1 MMSVRAVPY
10 MLNRLAVG
18 LAVLGLLGACA
29 APPPAPEDQFYRLD
43 ITADN
48 PGATVL
54 SGVVEVNRFVASGGL
69 ANRPLLFSQP
79 GSNAVSEYHYH
90 YWMEP
95 PPILLQSALVSYLRS
110 DNVAAR
116 VVTPEMRTVPDY
128 SIMGRIL
135 RLEVVR
141 GPKPVGAV
149 TFELTLRR
157 ESDDKLLVLGE
168 YRAEVPAGANGM
180 QTDVAA
186 IELAVKEAFA
196 KFSAD
201 IRASAP

>member
-1 MMSVRAVPY
+1 MMKHVAPRRFNSWAIGLV
-10 MLNRLAVG
+10 AVG
-18 LAVLGLLGACA
+18 LLSACA

-43 ITADN
+43 ITAAN
-48 PGATVL
+48 PGAL
-54 SGVVEVNRFVASGGL
+54 ALNGVVEVDRFVASGGL
-69 ANRPLLFSQP
+69 ANRPLLFSQS

-90 YWMEP
+90 FWMEP

-110 DNVAAR
+110 DNVATR
-116 VVTPEMRTVPDY
+116 VVTPEMRATPDY
-128 SIMGRIL
+128 SIMGRIM

-141 GPKPVGAV
+141 GAKTVGAV

-168 YRAEVPAGANGM
+168 YRAEVPAGTNGM

-186 IELAVKEAFA
+186 IEHAASQAFA
-196 KFSAD
+196 QFVAD
-201 IRASAP
+201 IRAAKP